1 VIWAVRGLLLG
12 ALILVG
18 GLALAAAQQQQPVSQ
33 PVSAPTAPAPPTE
46 PPQPTRAPTLVLP
59 SAQERIVSRISRA
72 TSTPATRPTPGG
84 SPEVAVVD
92 YGYQPGVLRVPLD
105 AVVKWT
111 NRGDEGHDV
120 TGTGPGGAWR
130 SGPLAQGESYQ
141 RQFALPGE
149 YPYMCTVHP
158 EMRGFVEVQP

>member
-12 ALILVG
+12 ALMLVG
-18 GLALAAAQQQQPVSQ
+18 GLALVAAQTPPPPPPQPT
-33 PVSAPTAPAPPTE
+33 PTAVAVTE
-46 PPQPTRAPTLVLP
+46 PTRAPTLVLP
-59 SAQERIVSRISRA
+59 SAPERVVSRFSRA
-72 TSTPATRPTPGG
+72 TSTPVTRPTP
-84 SPEVAVVD
+84 SSLPEVAVVD
-92 YGYQPGVLRVPLD
+92 YGYQPGVIQIQ
-105 AVVKWT
+105 ANSVVKWV

-149 YPYMCTVHP
+149 YPYVCTVHP
-158 EMRGFVEVQP
+158 EMRGFVLVQP

>member
-1 VIWAVRGLLLG
+1 MIWAVRGLVLG

-46 PPQPTRAPTLVLP
+46 PR
-59 SAQERIVSRISRA
+59 
-72 TSTPATRPTPGG
+72 
-84 SPEVAVVD
+84 
-92 YGYQPGVLRVPLD
+92 
-105 AVVKWT
+105 
-111 NRGDEGHDV
+111 
-120 TGTGPGGAWR
+120 R

-149 YPYMCTVHP
+149 YPYVCTVHP

>member
-12 ALILVG
+12 ALVLVG
-18 GLALAAAQQQQPVSQ
+18 GLALAAAQQQPVSQ
-33 PVSAPTAPAPPTE
+33 SASVPTAPAPLTGT
-46 PPQPTRAPTLVLP
+46 PQPTRAPTLVLP
-59 SAQERIVSRISRA
+59 SAPERIVSRISRA

-84 SPEVAVVD
+84 LPEVAVVD
-92 YGYQPGVLRVPLD
+92 YGYQPGVLRVPLN

-120 TGTGPGGAWR
+120 TGDGPGGVWR

-149 YPYMCTVHP
+149 YPYVCTVHP
-158 EMRGFVEVQP
+158 EMRGFVVVQP